1 MQPVLEHNIINVI
14 QWSEQMKIA
23 TKVVRSGQSPDPST
37 GAITTPIYQT
47 STYVLEAVGKD
58 KGFDYSRCNT
68 PTKKVLEKLLAE
80 LESGKEA
87 TAFSSGLAAVDALMH
102 TLEKGD
108 HVLAFDDLYGGT
120 NRIFK
125 QIFSKNGIEFDFI
138 DMSEEKDIRHHLKEN
153 TKMVFVETPTNPM
166 LKMVD
171 IKMVSR
177 MIAGKNIKLVV
188 DNTFMTPYF
197 QRPLEIGADIVVHSL
212 TKFLSGHNDVIGGA
226 VIANDDKV
234 NEDMK
239 YMVKTI
245 GATLGPL
252 DSWLTIR
259 GIKTLVLR
267 MKCIDENSIKIARLL
282 DEHPRV
288 KSVIYPGLPSHP
300 QYELAK
306 RQMSGF
312 GGMITFELKGG
323 YDAVVKCVESLRI
336 WSFAESL
343 GGVESLI
350 THPVSMTH
358 ASLSEEERKKLG
370 ISDGLLRLSIGIE
383 DVDDLLED
391 LEQAIG

>member
-1 MQPVLEHNIINVI
+1 
-14 QWSEQMKIA
+14 MKIS
-23 TKVVRSGQSPDPST
+23 TKVVHAGQKPDPST
-37 GAITTPIYQT
+37 GAIITPIYQT
-47 STYVLEAVGKD
+47 ATYVLEAVGKD

-68 PTKKVLEKLLAE
+68 PTKKVLENLLAE

-87 TAFSSGLAAVDALMH
+87 TVFSSGLAAVDALMH
-102 TLEKGD
+102 TLENGD

-120 NRIFK
+120 TRMFK
-125 QIFSKNGIEFDFI
+125 QVFSKNGIQFDFV
-138 DMSEEKDIRHHLKEN
+138 DMSKEENIQGRLKEN

-171 IKMVSR
+171 IKMVSEI
-177 MIAGKNIKLVV
+177 IAGKNIKLIV

-197 QRPLEIGADIVVHSL
+197 QRPLEYGADIVLHSL
-212 TKFLSGHNDVIGGA
+212 TKFLGGHNDLIGGA
-226 VIANDDKV
+226 VISNDSEV
-234 NEDMK
+234 NETMK
-239 YMVKTI
+239 FMIKTI
-245 GATLGPL
+245 GSTLGPF

-267 MKCIDENSIKIARLL
+267 MERINENSIKVAKFL
-282 DEHPRV
+282 EGHPKV

-312 GGMITFELKGG
+312 GGMITFELKEG
-323 YDAVVKCVESLRI
+323 YDSAVRCVESLRV

-370 ISDGLLRLSIGIE
+370 ISDGLLRLSVGIE

-391 LEQAIG
+391 LEQAIA